1 MDFGNILYEWYSNSL
16 PNQILKTGREI
27 AFGHGKGSG
36 VMAPIPTD
44 LYGAC
49 EYTASLKGQLGFQ
62 TKIGRVQSTT
72 IGLM

>member
-1 MDFGNILYEWYSNSL
+1 MNGTQTAFQIRHSRLDVRLHFG
-16 PNQILKTGREI
+16 R
-27 AFGHGKGSG
+27 GKGSG
-36 VMAPIPTD
+36 VMAPIPTN

-62 TKIGRVQSTT
+62 TKMGRVQSTT